1 VTAEHPRVGGYRGWV
16 LARRLGLL
24 FGPGSVTVAAGVLAF
39 GLVALSLLRRAQ
51 ALDLP
56 AYDNAFFQQVVWN
69 VGHGGGFSAGFFPA
83 DFLGLHFSPLLVLP
97 AVLELAWPDPRLL
110 SLLHALALSASAPA
124 GFLFLRALLGDRARR
139 DWVAAALAAPLPFW
153 AELQQAARAGFHTE
167 ALALPLVLL
176 AGWAGLSARPR
187 LAWALALVALT
198 AREDVAYSVAVMGV
212 LLLFHGPSRRLGVGI
227 ATTALAWALVT
238 EEILMPG
245 LRGEVVSQVD
255 NYYRWLPTA
264 SPQAL
269 VGALL
274 TPAGWAAFA
283 GMIAGLAGLPLLRPA
298 WFALTLPPLA
308 AALLSA
314 HHPQPEL
321 LFQYGLPLV
330 VPVLVAGGL
339 GAAWLM
345 DRRASATPRYWVVA
359 AAAVP
364 ALLIGVIFGP
374 LSRGPEASSQALQ
387 RLRACTS
394 AIPARAVVAADD
406 AAALPLA
413 SRPVLKLS
421 TEAARSDFLLVD
433 LEGRTPAYVD
443 APRREAVLQGLPGG
457 RRLRCEDGRFQLW
470 SPANA

>member
-16 LARRLGLL
+16 FASRLGLL
-24 FGPGSVTVAAGVLAF
+24 FGPWSIAVAAGVLAF

-97 AVLELAWPDPRLL
+97 AFLELAWPDPRLL

-124 GFLFLRALLGDRARR
+124 AFLFLRALLGDRARG

-187 LAWALALVALT
+187 LAWVLALVALT
-198 AREDVAYSVAVMGV
+198 AREDVAYSVSVMG
-212 LLLFHGPSRRLGVGI
+212 LLLFFHGPSRRLGVGI
-227 ATTALAWALVT
+227 AATALAWALVS

-255 NYYRWLPTA
+255 NYYRWLYTA
-264 SPQAL
+264 SPQA
-269 VGALL
+269 VAGALL
-274 TPAGWAAFA
+274 APAGWVAFA
-283 GMIAGLAGLPLLRPA
+283 GMITGMAGLALLRPG
-298 WFALTLPPLA
+298 WFTLTLPPLA

-330 VPVLVAGGL
+330 VPVVVAGGL

-345 DRRASATPRYWVVA
+345 DRTQARPPYWVVA
-359 AAAVP
+359 VAAVP
-364 ALLIGVIFGP
+364 ALLIGLLFGP
-374 LSRGPEASSQALQ
+374 LSRGPQASSQALQ
-387 RLRACTS
+387 QLQGCTS
-394 AIPARAVVAADD
+394 AIPARAAVAADD

-421 TEAARSDFLLVD
+421 TEAASSDFLLVD
-433 LEGRTPAYVD
+433 LQGRMPAYVD
-443 APRREAVLQGLPGG
+443 AARRQAVLEGLPGG
-457 RRLRCEDGRFQLW
+457 RRLLCADGRFQLW